1 MRYADMQRL
10 NLMIA
15 PLTAFGATRPVAF
28 GAPVCAFLGALA
40 GLAMQTGPQDGPF
53 QPDMEPTQTRV
64 VSTAEPI
71 VYPSGDLPDYVVG
84 TDFLKATQAPP
95 VTYADYEPPP
105 LPPPP
110 ELPAYVPARHV
121 AADASAK
128 SETARWASERGDILN
143 VSLPEDHPSAPADNL
158 MLADAAATGMTSR

>member
-1 MRYADMQRL
+1 MQRL
-10 NLMIA
+10 NFVLNH
-15 PLTAFGATRPVAF
+15 LKAFGATKPIAF
-28 GAPVCAFLGALA
+28 GAPACAIVGALA

-53 QPDMEPTQTRV
+53 QPQMEPTRTRAQP
-64 VSTAEPI
+64 TAEPI

-95 VTYADYEPPP
+95 VTYASYEPPP

-121 AADASAK
+121 AADAPVAD
-128 SETARWASERGDILN
+128 EGARWASERGDILDR
-143 VSLPEDHPSAPADNL
+143 SLPEDRRSPPDAL
-158 MLADAAATGMTSR
+158 VLADAAATGMTSR